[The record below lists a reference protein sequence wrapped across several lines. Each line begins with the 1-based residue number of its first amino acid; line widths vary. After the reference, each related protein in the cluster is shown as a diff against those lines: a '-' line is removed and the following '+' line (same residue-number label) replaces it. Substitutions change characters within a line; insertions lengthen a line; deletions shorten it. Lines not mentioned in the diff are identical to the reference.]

1 MSTPP
6 AAASP
11 APPSATAT
19 ATDAG
24 SVPGTPKDGASATPT
39 PATPTSTAGAT
50 STSTVTASGIT
61 SGIGGV
67 PRVTSQV
74 NEINED
80 EDADAPPP
88 APKGRTC
95 EMEDCQVT
103 MGLKQC
109 HECGRVYYCSREHQL
124 AHWGAHRPDCK
135 KGVGIEVPHLYST
148 WHSRLTLDQLNRIQA
163 MKQLYRDQDMFTLS
177 NSIRCFEGEIDPEAE
192 LQKWEALANAY
203 KMECERRG
211 KVAKLTKKKI
221 WLALVAAC
229 TVGPDIAKIKAIC
242 VSAKKLKQLE
252 RLLETY
258 AACGCGVDLK
268 RWPNPNPT
276 SQMKKR
282 RRGKGKGKGKGKR
295 R

>member
-1 MSTPP
+1 MDTVYAYSVYRFLY
-6 AAASP
+6 SP
-11 APPSATAT
+11 LPRSPTYCVPSP
-19 ATDAG
+19 
-24 SVPGTPKDGASATPT
+24 SP
-39 PATPTSTAGAT
+39 
-50 STSTVTASGIT
+50 
-61 SGIGGV
+61 
-67 PRVTSQV
+67 
-74 NEINED
+74 
-80 EDADAPPP
+80 
-88 APKGRTC
+88 
-95 EMEDCQVT
+95 
-103 MGLKQC
+103 
-109 HECGRVYYCSREHQL
+109 
-124 AHWGAHRPDCK
+124 
-135 KGVGIEVPHLYST
+135 PHLSLSLSLSPST
-148 WHSRLTLDQLNRIQA
+148 Q
-163 MKQLYRDQDMFTLS
+163 QLYRDQDMFTLS